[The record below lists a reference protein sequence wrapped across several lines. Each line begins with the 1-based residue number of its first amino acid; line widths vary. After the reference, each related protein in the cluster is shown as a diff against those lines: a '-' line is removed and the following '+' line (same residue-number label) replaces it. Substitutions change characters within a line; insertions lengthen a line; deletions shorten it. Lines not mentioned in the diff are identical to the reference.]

1 MTVQNCSRRIYGE
14 SGTEIYFRF
23 LVKFSLFGEN
33 NSPNLTKYD
42 TMFSLNNNPTLKSRL
57 GEQHDYAIWE
67 LVAFDGGWDD

>member
-1 MTVQNCSRRIYGE
+1 
-14 SGTEIYFRF
+14 
-23 LVKFSLFGEN
+23 
-33 NSPNLTKYD
+33 LTKYD